1 MSPCPGTRRVA
12 LFRRDATCARFRLL
26 YSQPRQIPEPRSP
39 TAHRMAE
46 DRTPSPPPATPDAPR
61 NGGVPP
67 PEPPSSPAQ
76 FADRARFVPPFQPF
90 APYWRLVRRLSTV
103 ISQLVGLL
111 AGGVVAYVRSLP
123 PGLRSGGRLRALR
136 FVAAFA
142 ERWLDPQLVDLPFAA
157 QLRRRLEQLGP
168 TYIKL
173 GQIMAVR
180 EDMLP
185 RAITDELKNLFDQA
199 PAVPFP
205 VIHDLIETELGRS
218 PAELFGA
225 IVEQPLGS
233 ASLAQVHRAT
243 THAGQAVVIKVL
255 KPGVR
260 DTVLADLKLLRG
272 LGVLLDRLLPQYQPA
287 AIVEEFR
294 NYTVRELD
302 LTIEADNGEIFAAYF
317 HDTPAIVFPRMY
329 RELSTAS
336 VLTMAFLDGF
346 KPGSPATFELGDPER
361 ARVVDLGARAILRML
376 YQHGF
381 FHADLHAGNLLILP
395 GRPVRIGFVD
405 LGMVGRFEN
414 ETRRRLLYYY
424 HALVNGDVEKAAQ
437 HLGGIARVGPAG
449 DPEGFRRAVMELSRR
464 FLLRAQRG
472 DFGIARLILESIRL
486 GGRHR
491 MYFRVELVLMVKAL
505 VTFEGVGRMV
515 DPGLDVVAL
524 SRAHIGSIF
533 REQFRLERLTRE
545 LWRNGPEL
553 LDLAGRLPEL
563 LSQSARL
570 LDRPGPSPPS
580 ANPLAALRGAIIA
593 GACILA
599 GVSTLAQTDAW
610 LAGSGL
616 LLAGLWFYR
625 RGS

>member
-1 MSPCPGTRRVA
+1 
-12 LFRRDATCARFRLL
+12 
-26 YSQPRQIPEPRSP
+26 
-39 TAHRMAE
+39 MAE
-46 DRTPSPPPATPDAPR
+46 DRTPSPPPTAPDALPTR
-61 NGGVPP
+61 DAPP
-67 PEPPSSPAQ
+67 PPPPSGSV
-76 FADRARFVPPFQPF
+76 RWSTGLARPGPPFQPL
-90 APYWRLVRRLSTV
+90 APYRRLIRRLLTV
-103 ISQLVGLL
+103 IGQLAGLL

-123 PGLRSGGRLRALR
+123 PEWRSGRRRLGSRL
-136 FVAAFA
+136 VATLA
-142 ERWLDPQLVDLPFAA
+142 EPWLDPELVHLPFAA
-157 QLRRRLEQLGP
+157 QLRRRLERLGP

-185 RAITDELKNLFDQA
+185 RAVTDELKNLFDQA

-205 VIHDLIETELGRS
+205 VLRALIETELGR
-218 PAELFGA
+218 PLEQLFGA
-225 IVEQPLGS
+225 VVEQPLGS

-272 LGVLLDRLLPQYQPA
+272 LGAVLDWLLPQYQPA
-287 AIVEEFR
+287 AIIEEFR

-302 LTIEADNGEIFAAYF
+302 LTTEADNGEIFTAYF
-317 HDTPAIVFPRMY
+317 HDTPAILFPRMY
-329 RELSTAS
+329 RELSSAS
-336 VLTMAFLDGF
+336 VLTMGFLDGF
-346 KPGSPATFELGDPER
+346 KPGSPETFKLSEPDR
-361 ARVVDLGARAILRML
+361 ARVVNLGAQAILRML

-381 FHADLHAGNLLILP
+381 FHADLHAGNLLVLP
-395 GRPVRIGFVD
+395 GPTVRIGFVD

-437 HLGGIARVGPAG
+437 HLGGIARIGPGG
-449 DPEGFRRAVMELSRR
+449 DPEGFRRTVVELSRR
-464 FLLRAQRG
+464 FLLRARRG
-472 DFGIARLILESIRL
+472 DFSIARLILESMRL

-515 DPGLDVVAL
+515 DPDLDVVAL
-524 SRAHIGSIF
+524 SRTHISSIF
-533 REQFRLERLTRE
+533 REQFRLERLSRE

-563 LSQSARL
+563 LTQSAQL
-570 LDRPGPSPPS
+570 LDRSTPPPP
-580 ANPLAALRGAIIA
+580 AHPLAPLRGAIVA
-593 GACILA
+593 GACILG
-599 GVSTLAQTDAW
+599 GVLTLVQSDAW

-616 LLAGLWFYR
+616 LLVGFWLYR
-625 RGS
+625 RSG